1 MKIKK
6 GDTVK
11 IISGK
16 DRGKTGKVTHVFPK
30 KNLIVVEGINIR
42 KKHTRPKKQ
51 GKKGQIIQMSMP
63 IDMSNAMIICP
74 SCGKPTRVGKKKK
87 VRAAP
92 DIAFDEVK
100 GGRVCKKCNAE
111 L

>member
-1 MKIKK
+1 MNIKT

-30 KNLIVVEGINIR
+30 KNLLVVEGVNIR

-51 GKKGQIIQMSMP
+51 GQKGQIIQMPMP
-63 IDMSNAMIICP
+63 INMSNAMIICP
-74 SCGKPTRVGKKKK
+74 GCGKSTRVGKKKK
-87 VRAAP
+87 VR
-92 DIAFDEVK
+92 
-100 GGRVCKKCNAE
+100 VCKKCNAE